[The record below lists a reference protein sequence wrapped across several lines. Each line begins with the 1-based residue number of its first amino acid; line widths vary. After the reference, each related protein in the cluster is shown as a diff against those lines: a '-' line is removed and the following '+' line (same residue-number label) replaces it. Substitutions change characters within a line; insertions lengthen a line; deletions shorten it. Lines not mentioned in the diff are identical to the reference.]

1 MSDSPISAS
10 ILPDNLLTPLG
21 SNNGVGEWLRYD
33 PVYVKIKDARREEDD
48 GMHRESWEA
57 ELKHANWQ
65 EVERLC
71 IEALQTK
78 TKDLQLLVWL
88 FEARLHLYGLNN
100 FPQDT
105 TIFLG
110 FIKSFWQDLYPQK
123 TEDPT
128 QEFRTHII
136 EAFLRSAGE
145 IILLEPINLLSPFF
159 SQPPNLAKCYEAD
172 NLEKTAKRGG
182 AAADAYQKAL
192 LSGLITMDRI
202 RNALSEVNK
211 TKGTEKISVLETCI
225 QNIKDIED
233 FINNE
238 VGSEGPSFDELINHL
253 TELKGLYNLCQK
265 EVVEKTMDEK
275 TSGPGLA
282 ASDKEVSETPKE
294 SNPGS
299 QTINDRAGV
308 YQAIRQLSE
317 YLITLEPHSPSPALL
332 RLVGSWENKTLSQI
346 LVELQSTQPEIR
358 SLLDLLSRAT
368 QQERFQVTPSPA
380 NNPIGSTDISQLSNL
395 AQG

>member
-1 MSDSPISAS
+1 MVMSETT
-10 ILPDNLLTPLG
+10 LPDNLLTPFG
-21 SNNGVGEWLRYD
+21 DNNGVGEWLRYD

-48 GMHRESWEA
+48 GMRRESWEA

-71 IEALQTK
+71 MDALQTK

-88 FEARLHLYGLNN
+88 LEARLHLYGLNN

-110 FIKSFWQDLYPQK
+110 FIRSFWQDLFPQK
-123 TEDPT
+123 TEDPL
-128 QEFRTHII
+128 QEFRTHIL

-145 IILLEPINLLSPFF
+145 IILLEPLNILSPFF
-159 SQPPNLAKCYEAD
+159 SQPPTLAKCYEAD

-182 AAADAYQKAL
+182 TAADAYQKAL
-192 LSGLITMDRI
+192 ASGLITMDRI
-202 RNALSEVNK
+202 RNALGQVSKE
-211 TKGTEKISVLETCI
+211 KGIEKVSVLETCI

-265 EVVEKTMDEK
+265 EMAEKTVNDK
-275 TSGPGLA
+275 AFGPGLA
-282 ASDKEVSETPKE
+282 TSDEKSEISKE
-294 SNPGS
+294 SEQGS

-308 YQAIRQLSE
+308 YQAVRQLSE

-358 SLLDLLSRAT
+358 SLLGLLARAT
-368 QQERFQVTPSPA
+368 QQETFQPTPA
-380 NNPIGSTDISQLSNL
+380 NSPMGSTDISQLSNL
-395 AQG
+395 VPG